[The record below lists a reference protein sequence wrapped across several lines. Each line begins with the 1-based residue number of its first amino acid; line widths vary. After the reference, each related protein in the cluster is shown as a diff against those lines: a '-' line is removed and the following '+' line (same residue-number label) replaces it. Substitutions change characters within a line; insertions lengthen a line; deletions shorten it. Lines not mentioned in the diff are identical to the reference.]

1 AGSTHEVIIEVEG
14 TPAPELK
21 FFKDGVEIKSSE
33 RIRIVKESE
42 ELYKIIINDCKLT
55 DTGSYSVVA
64 TNEVNQCSDFWQWH
78 VSSPPRVIKKIGE
91 ERICNEKE
99 TVTLTVE
106 TEADPAPTVTW

>member
-1 AGSTHEVIIEVEG
+1 MSV
-14 TPAPELK
+14 
-21 FFKDGVEIKSSE
+21 KSYQ
-33 RIRIVKESE
+33 VKIDKKKRFSKYHSS
-42 ELYKIIINDCKLT
+42 LNFPR
-55 DTGSYSVVA
+55 
-64 TNEVNQCSDFWQWH
+64 NEVNQCSDFWQWH

>member
-1 AGSTHEVIIEVEG
+1 MKLLSLQAGSTHEVIIEVEG

-64 TNEVNQCSDFWQWH
+64 TLVLSTIFSHLFQHRLAKNM
-78 VSSPPRVIKKIGE
+78 IY
-91 ERICNEKE
+91 
-99 TVTLTVE
+99 TTLHLY
-106 TEADPAPTVTW
+106 